1 MLKHLLLRCSDFY
14 MPLLALI
21 IYLLQQKKIGSHKR
35 FLFFYLLCSTVVYGI
50 TDIMSYHYINNLFL
64 YHLIH
69 WAELVSVSYYIL
81 RVISG
86 RPYAVFYWVA
96 GAYTVFE
103 LVNLFL
109 WEPLTTFNSNG
120 AAVGSLTILIISM
133 YYMLRLSKSDDIL
146 NFQHLPAF
154 WFVSAFLVSCA
165 LGTLVLAAYK
175 LYVIMGWKEQR
186 SIWMIMNVTYILKF
200 AFIIVGLLCY
210 NRPPH
215 RSSSRHPSL
224 L

>member
-1 MLKHLLLRCSDFY
+1 
-14 MPLLALI
+14 
-21 IYLLQQKKIGSHKR
+21 
-35 FLFFYLLCSTVVYGI
+35 
-50 TDIMSYHYINNLFL
+50 
-64 YHLIH
+64 
-69 WAELVSVSYYIL
+69 VSYYIL

-86 RPYAVFYWVA
+86 RPYAAFYWVA
-96 GAYTVFE
+96 GSYTIFE

-175 LYVIMGWKEQR
+175 LYVLMGWKEQR